1 MGKIWKIMKHLSRHV
16 AAPKNTC
23 RVLSAD
29 HSRASFLNSSLV
41 AGSWN
46 QKDVMTVDV
55 LDRSVPLDW
64 RKVFSIERDRVAKS
78 SKDVVSL
85 LNCAAYHP
93 CSKCQ
98 FLAVPSWSFSDH
110 DGRNQRIPKSR
121 SDKIVTRG
129 WGDCWAACSQSCLR
143 HLELILQNHCCAAS
157 LISWLGLAWRVFTC
171 HLQLLAVI
179 CHWLSL

>member
-98 FLAVPSWSFSDH
+98 FLAVPSDH
-110 DGRNQRIPKSR
+110 FLIMMAEISEFQNPEAIRSSPEAEEIAELPVPK
-121 SDKIVTRG
+121 VV
-129 WGDCWAACSQSCLR
+129 WGTWNSYPLLR
-143 HLELILQNHCCAAS
+143 
-157 LISWLGLAWRVFTC
+157 R
-171 HLQLLAVI
+171 
-179 CHWLSL
+179 